1 MAKKTVA
8 SKLMDMFFQ
17 EGDYDP
23 RYAMRKLDP
32 IEGKPVV
39 EQRQVIPENPITL
52 EQLEGKPYLTTMSD
66 RTAAGGVLTGFGDK
80 QLGYP
85 VNLTGGQDFM
95 RDFTQ
100 NPNLWASGDTV
111 VPKMVKA
118 ARELEL
124 EYGQPPVLMPWRMA
138 PTGSDFAGMTGKTM
152 LSYAAGNMPT
162 TFKREVDGFMKLYVP
177 NWKGVDN
184 PASGAQFDALPDSA
198 RKQVQQQLDKLFRN
212 KGGTTLPQSRL
223 AIADQSQLNA
233 PVGGFKNVGLID
245 TSQDAL
251 RGAGNPTY
259 PSALAGDYLGTLDT
273 NVTAIDLNPA
283 RYARARNPDGSFVE
297 GPEGKDLLSTKT
309 APRRSMEVNYY
320 GGLLDEPLL
329 RDLEDRGFKV
339 KSGVL
344 PTLATLGVAAQGLL
358 GSEEADAAIIPKLA
372 QTTQRANTVPTA
384 KAADAYLEKQGATGK
399 SIDYG
404 AGFGINAKA
413 IDYDDTFEPFAEE
426 GFTPTYANSADIP
439 ESTYGKLVSTNVL
452 NVIPP
457 DLRDDAVLSIGKILQ
472 PDGMAV
478 IQTRSASA
486 VNELKKSKTAIPQ
499 DEPASFLTSKG
510 SYQKGFTR
518 DELQGYVQGLLG
530 DNFDVQKVPA
540 KDIPNGS
547 AISVKKLSQAAPLV
561 VGGGL
566 LAGEDAEAAIVP
578 SALKSIA
585 LDAMAEVPRKTP
597 TSYTGWKKALNK
609 AGVKDDE
616 LKQMG
621 FKREFEFRQRS
632 QDITRKEVEDFLAAK
647 QYNIREEVLGERK
660 EFGEVVHDPELNTY
674 NAEMPYMGDNQ
685 SFHTRAEAEAYVARK
700 PEIMTDYE
708 YGPYTL
714 TGADGN
720 NYREILLMDGPEAD
734 KYEALSEQIAAV
746 EKELADV
753 LGGGPDVVD
762 YGDFSKF
769 NRAQNAQR
777 EKLFP
782 KLQNLRAEQSFL
794 PHPFIHS
801 HYDGKENILSHLRVA
816 DRDLEDGSST
826 LMVEEMQSDL
836 HQRGQKQGYAA
847 PDKAQ
852 QIFKQRDDVI
862 DKIDAV
868 EQFDVYTWGPKNE
881 PELFARLEEPKVV
894 NGLPENPL
902 DVLEELEKKRDA
914 DYANLTGRKWVEH
927 KQMLEADELRLF
939 RAGSDAQM
947 AVPDFP
953 FKSDDKS
960 SWYDLS
966 FKRSLKEAADGDYD
980 SISFTTGQQQVDRYG
995 ESAEGGVKTF
1005 YDKTLPNHINKWA
1018 KQYGAKLERKPIRV
1032 GERDYS
1038 VDTYD
1043 DGSYYVRNEEGATI
1057 EDFDSLEE
1065 AEAYI
1070 KDKHEIQDVYTL
1082 KIPEKMR
1089 KDIREKGMPLFAQ
1102 TGLTIGGATAAS
1114 GLLSPKAQANEAR
1127 MQGLLS
1133 DSEMRQEVVKG
1144 AAVVPD
1150 LTAGLVEQFG
1160 RDLVNFTAGTI
1171 NPDYGDIAEGSVF
1184 PVTEGGKAT
1193 LSKAGEAFMK
1203 YAAPTLAKGVNSL
1216 LDFEPM
1222 IGPTARD
1229 QMKFVAQQYEKLPE
1243 SVKEEVTPRLGY
1255 AGLLAMTAVP
1265 AGKAVK
1271 KTIKKRKKN

>member
-52 EQLEGKPYLTTMSD
+52 EQLEGRPYLTTMSD

-124 EYGQPPVLMPWRMA
+124 EFGQPPVLMPWRMA

-177 NWKGVDN
+177 DWKGVDN
-184 PASGAQFDALPDSA
+184 PASGAQFDALPDGA

-273 NVTAIDLNPA
+273 NVTAMDLNPA

-329 RDLEDRGFKV
+329 RDLEDRGFKL

-344 PTLATLGVAAQGLL
+344 PTLATLGVVAQGLL

-384 KAADAYLEKQGATGK
+384 KAADAYLDKQGATGK

-413 IDYDDTFEPFAEE
+413 INYDDTFEPFAEE

-439 ESTYGKLVSTNVL
+439 ENTYGKLVSTNVL

-457 DLRDDAVLSIGKILQ
+457 DLRDDAVLSIGKILE
-472 PDGMAV
+472 PNGMAV

-540 KDIPNGS
+540 KDVPNGS

-585 LDAMAEVPRKTP
+585 LDAMANVPRKAP

-621 FKREFEFRQRS
+621 FKREFEYRQRS
-632 QDITRKEVEDFLAAK
+632 QDITRKEVEDFLAEN
-647 QYNIREEVLGERK
+647 QYNIREEVLGKTK
-660 EFGEVVHDPELNTY
+660 EFGAVEYDPQLNTY
-674 NAEMPYMGDNQ
+674 NAVMPDSRDNEM
-685 SFHTRAEAEAYVARK
+685 FHTRQFAEDYVARN
-700 PEIMTDYE
+700 PITVNDAPH
-708 YGPYTL
+708 GAYTL
-714 TGADGN
+714 TGGDDV

-734 KYEALSEQIAAV
+734 KYEAITKQIANV
-746 EKELADV
+746 EKQLKDV
-753 LGGGPDVVD
+753 LGAGPEVVD

-777 EKLFP
+777 EQLLNELGGLK
-782 KLQNLRAEQSFL
+782 EQLDLL
-794 PHPFIHS
+794 PQPFIKSS
-801 HYDGKENILSHLRVA
+801 HYDEKENILTHLRVA

-836 HQRGQKQGYAA
+836 HQQGQELGYSKPRELKNIQDQIAELKTESYALSDVALKDWAEVNMPEDYAKFYAEGGMPYEERIEAYNRLNVAFEKDFKQRTGKDINDERKRLGDLRRSLQSKQLNMLKAA
-847 PDKAQ
+847 PD
-852 QIFKQRDDVI
+852 
-862 DKIDAV
+862 
-868 EQFDVYTWGPKNE
+868 
-881 PELFARLEEPKVV
+881 
-894 NGLPENPL
+894 
-902 DVLEELEKKRDA
+902 
-914 DYANLTGRKWVEH
+914 
-927 KQMLEADELRLF
+927 M
-939 RAGSDAQM
+939 
-947 AVPDFP
+947 P

-960 SWYDLS
+960 SWYDLA
-966 FKRSLKEAADGDYD
+966 FKRSLMEAADGDYD

-995 ESAEGGVKTF
+995 ESAKGGVKTF

-1018 KQYGAKLERKPIRV
+1018 KQYGVKLERKPIRV
-1032 GERDYS
+1032 GEKDYS

-1043 DGSYYVRNEEGATI
+1043 DGSYFVRNEEGGII

-1070 KDKHEIQDVYTL
+1070 KKHHEIQDVYTL

-1114 GLLSPKAQANEAR
+1114 GLLSPKAQAQEESKAR
-1127 MQGLLS
+1127 KEMTRKERRDTPPSQNLLDYATDRAGRAVGEMGLGLLQGIG
-1133 DSEMRQEVVKG
+1133 EG
-1144 AAVVPD
+1144 ADFFKTENLAAMYFGLPQVTTTGQDIMKP
-1150 LTAGLVEQFG
+1150 LTSKSFLDE
-1160 RDLVNFTAGTI
+1160 D
-1171 NPDYGDIAEGSVF
+1171 EGKQSARLI
-1184 PVTEGGKAT
+1184 G
-1193 LSKAGEAFMK
+1193 
-1203 YAAPTLAKGVNSL
+1203 SL
-1216 LDFEPM
+1216 FSP
-1222 IGPTARD
+1222 I
-1229 QMKFVAQQYEKLPE
+1229 
-1243 SVKEEVTPRLGY
+1243 
-1255 AGLLAMTAVP
+1255 
-1265 AGKAVK
+1265 
-1271 KTIKKRKKN
+1271 

>member
-1 MAKKTVA
+1 MSKKTAA
-8 SKLMDMFFQ
+8 SKLLDMFFQ

-32 IEGKPVV
+32 MEGKPVV

-52 EQLEGKPYLTTMSD
+52 EQLEGRPYLTTMSD
-66 RTAAGGVLTGFGDK
+66 RTAAGGLLTGFGGK

-100 NPNLWASGDTV
+100 NPHLWASGDKV
-111 VPKMVKA
+111 VPDMVKA

-124 EYGQPPVLMPWRMA
+124 EYGQPPVFMPWRMA
-138 PTGSDFAGMTGKTM
+138 PTGSDFSGMTGKTM
-152 LSYAAGNMPT
+152 LSYASGNMPA
-162 TFKREVDGFMKLYVP
+162 TFKRELDGVMKLYIP

-184 PASGAQFDALPDSA
+184 PASGAQFDALPDKT
-198 RKQVQQQLDKLFRN
+198 RKIIQRKLDKDFRN
-212 KGGTTLPQSRL
+212 KGGTTLPQARL
-223 AIADQSQLNA
+223 AIADESQLNA

-251 RGAGNPTY
+251 LGAGNPTY
-259 PSALAGDYLGTLDT
+259 PSALAGEYMGTLDT
-273 NVTAIDLNPA
+273 DVTTFALNPA
-283 RYARARNPDGSFVE
+283 RYARARYPDGTFKE
-297 GPEGKDLLSTKT
+297 GPEGKDFLSTKT
-309 APRRSMEVNYY
+309 EPRRSMEVNYY
-320 GGLLDEPLL
+320 GGLLDDKLL

-358 GSEEADAAIIPKLA
+358 GSEEADAAI
-372 QTTQRANTVPTA
+372 
-384 KAADAYLEKQGATGK
+384 
-399 SIDYG
+399 
-404 AGFGINAKA
+404 
-413 IDYDDTFEPFAEE
+413 
-426 GFTPTYANSADIP
+426 
-439 ESTYGKLVSTNVL
+439 
-452 NVIPP
+452 
-457 DLRDDAVLSIGKILQ
+457 
-472 PDGMAV
+472 
-478 IQTRSASA
+478 
-486 VNELKKSKTAIPQ
+486 
-499 DEPASFLTSKG
+499 
-510 SYQKGFTR
+510 
-518 DELQGYVQGLLG
+518 
-530 DNFDVQKVPA
+530 
-540 KDIPNGS
+540 
-547 AISVKKLSQAAPLV
+547 
-561 VGGGL
+561 
-566 LAGEDAEAAIVP
+566 VP

-585 LDAMAEVPRKTP
+585 LDAMANVPRKTP

-609 AGVKDDE
+609 AGIKDDE

-714 TGADGN
+714 AGADGN

-777 EKLFP
+777 EKLLP

-836 HQRGQKQGYAA
+836 HQRGQKHGYAA

-881 PELFARLEEPKVV
+881 PELFARLEEPKIV

-902 DVLEELEKKRDA
+902 DILEELEKKRDA
-914 DYANLTGRKWVEH
+914 DYANLTGRKWGEH
-927 KQMLEADELRLF
+927 KQMLEAEELRLF

-960 SWYDLS
+960 SWYDLA

-1018 KQYGAKLERKPIRV
+1018 KQYGVKLERKPIRV
-1032 GERDYS
+1032 GEKDYS

-1043 DGSYYVRNEEGATI
+1043 DGSYYVRNEEGGII

-1070 KDKHEIQDVYTL
+1070 KEHHEIQDVYTL

-1114 GLLSPKAQANEAR
+1114 GLLSPKAQAQEESKAR
-1127 MQGLLS
+1127 KEMTRKERRDTPPSQNLLDYATNRAGRAVGEMGLGLLQGIG
-1133 DSEMRQEVVKG
+1133 EG
-1144 AAVVPD
+1144 ADFFKTENLAAMYFGLPQVTTTGQDIMKP
-1150 LTAGLVEQFG
+1150 LTDKSFLDE
-1160 RDLVNFTAGTI
+1160 D
-1171 NPDYGDIAEGSVF
+1171 EG
-1184 PVTEGGKAT
+1184 KQ
-1193 LSKAGEAFMK
+1193 
-1203 YAAPTLAKGVNSL
+1203 AARLIGSL
-1216 LDFEPM
+1216 FSP
-1222 IGPTARD
+1222 I
-1229 QMKFVAQQYEKLPE
+1229 
-1243 SVKEEVTPRLGY
+1243 
-1255 AGLLAMTAVP
+1255 
-1265 AGKAVK
+1265 
-1271 KTIKKRKKN
+1271 

>member
-1 MAKKTVA
+1 MSKATAAKKIW
-8 SKLMDMFFQ
+8 DMFFQ
-17 EGDYDP
+17 QGEYDP

-32 IEGKPVV
+32 MEGKPVV
-39 EQRQVIPENPITL
+39 EQRPVIPENPITL
-52 EQLEGKPYLTTMSD
+52 EQLEGRPYLTTMSD
-66 RTAAGGVLTGFGDK
+66 RTAAGGLLTGFGDK

-118 ARELEL
+118 ARELEA
-124 EYGQPPVLMPWRMA
+124 EFGQPPLLMPWRMA

-152 LSYAAGNMPT
+152 LSYAAGNMPA
-162 TFKREVDGFMKLYVP
+162 TFKKEVDGFMKLYVP
-177 NWKGVDN
+177 DWKGVDN
-184 PASGAQFDALPDSA
+184 PASGAQFDALPDGA

-212 KGGTTLPQSRL
+212 KGGTTLPQARL

-259 PSALAGDYLGTLDT
+259 PSALAGDYVGTLDT
-273 NVTAIDLNPA
+273 NVTAMDLNPA

-320 GGLLDEPLL
+320 GGLLDDKLL
-329 RDLEDRGFKV
+329 RDLENRGFKL

-344 PTLATLGVAAQGLL
+344 PTLTTLGVAAQGLL

-413 IDYDDTFEPFAEE
+413 INYDDTFEPFAEE

-439 ESTYGKLVSTNVL
+439 ENTYGKLVSTNVL

-457 DLRDDAVLSIGKILQ
+457 DLRDDAVLSIGKILK

-530 DNFDVQKVPA
+530 DNFLVEKVPA

-609 AGVKDDE
+609 AGIKDDE

-632 QDITRKEVEDFLAAK
+632 QDITRKEVEDFLAEN
-647 QYNIREEVLGERK
+647 QYNIREETLGQTK
-660 EFGEVVHDPELNTY
+660 SYGEVVYDPELNTY
-674 NAEMPYMGDNQ
+674 NAEMPFISDNQ
-685 SFHTRAEAEAYVARK
+685 AFHTREAAEAYVARN
-700 PEIMTDYE
+700 PEIMTDYQ

-714 TGADGN
+714 TGAEGN

-734 KYEALSEQIAAV
+734 KYEALTDEMLKLENEITDGIGAPRGY
-746 EKELADV
+746 LDRDV
-753 LGGGPDVVD
+753 LMEFDESSQFKEPFERLQKVREER
-762 YGDFSKF
+762 
-769 NRAQNAQR
+769 NRLAQ
-777 EKLFP
+777 
-782 KLQNLRAEQSFL
+782 
-794 PHPFIHS
+794 PFIHR
-801 HYDGKENILSHLRVA
+801 HYDDKENILTHLRVA

-826 LMVEEMQSDL
+826 LMVEEIQSDL
-836 HQRGQKQGYAA
+836 HQRGQEYGYAKPNA
-847 PDKAQ
+847 LEDINT
-852 QIFKQRDDVI
+852 QIDAYRKQRDALDTE
-862 DKIDAV
+862 AV
-868 EQFDVYTWGPKNE
+868 STWAEENMPDVYKKAYTFDGSVTS
-881 PELFARLEEPKVV
+881 EESIALRRKMI
-894 NGLPENPL
+894 NAF
-902 DVLEELEKKRDA
+902 EEDYKKRTGKDRIEE
-914 DYANLTGRKWVEH
+914 YERLANLVDSLKER
-927 KQMLEADELRLF
+927 RLKT
-939 RAGSDAQM
+939 M
-947 AVPDFP
+947 NAVPEMP

-960 SWYDLS
+960 SWYDLA
-966 FKRSLKEAADGDYD
+966 FKRSLMEAADGDYD

-995 ESAEGGVKTF
+995 ESAEGGVKKF
-1005 YDKTLPNHINKWA
+1005 YDVTLPNHINKWA
-1018 KQYGAKLERKPIRV
+1018 KQYGVKLERKPIRV
-1032 GERDYS
+1032 GEKDY
-1038 VDTYD
+1038 DIEQYD
-1043 DGSYYVRNEEGATI
+1043 DETYFVRDEEGNHI
-1057 EDFDSLEE
+1057 EDFDMYSE
-1065 AEAYI
+1065 AENYI
-1070 KDKHEIQDVYTL
+1070 KNQVDVQDVYTL

-1102 TGLTIGGATAAS
+1102 TGLMIGGATAAS
-1114 GLLSPKAQANEAR
+1114 GLLSPKAQAQEESKAR
-1127 MQGLLS
+1127 KEMTRKERRDTPPSQNLLDYATDRAGRTVGEMGLGLLQGIG
-1133 DSEMRQEVVKG
+1133 EG
-1144 AAVVPD
+1144 ADFFKTENLAAMYFGLPQVTTTGQDIMKP
-1150 LTAGLVEQFG
+1150 LTDKSFLEE
-1160 RDLVNFTAGTI
+1160 D
-1171 NPDYGDIAEGSVF
+1171 EG
-1184 PVTEGGKAT
+1184 KQ
-1193 LSKAGEAFMK
+1193 
-1203 YAAPTLAKGVNSL
+1203 
-1216 LDFEPM
+1216 
-1222 IGPTARD
+1222 TARLIGSL
-1229 QMKFVAQQYEKLPE
+1229 FSP
-1243 SVKEEVTPRLGY
+1243 
-1255 AGLLAMTAVP
+1255 
-1265 AGKAVK
+1265 
-1271 KTIKKRKKN
+1271 I